1 MPEVYPATP
10 SDSIILMASKRV
22 TLFHN
27 PSCGTS
33 RNVLT
38 LLRER
43 GIEPEV
49 VEYLKTPLSRD
60 QLRDLIKRSGL
71 SARDFLRKRERLYA
85 ELDLDNPKWSE
96 DQLVQFLAEN
106 PSLLNR
112 PVVATTK
119 GVRPCRPA
127 ETVLEL
133 LD

>member
-1 MPEVYPATP
+1 MV
-10 SDSIILMASKRV
+10 LMASKRV
-22 TLFHN
+22 TIFHN

-33 RNVLT
+33 RNVLA

-49 VEYLKTPLSRD
+49 VEYLKTPPSRE
-60 QLRDLIKRSGL
+60 QLREMLERSGL
-71 SARDFLRKRERLYA
+71 QARDFLRKRERLYE

-112 PVVATTK
+112 PVVESAK

>member
-1 MPEVYPATP
+1 
-10 SDSIILMASKRV
+10 MASKRV

-33 RNVLT
+33 RNVLGR
-38 LLRER
+38 LRER
-43 GIEPEV
+43 GIEPEII
-49 VEYLKTPLSRD
+49 EYLKTPPSRD
-60 QLRDLIKRSGL
+60 QLRDLIERSGL
-71 SARDFLRKRERLYA
+71 SARDFLRKRERLYE

-96 DQLVQFLAEN
+96 DQLVQFLADN

-112 PVVATTK
+112 PVVATAK

>member
-1 MPEVYPATP
+1 
-10 SDSIILMASKRV
+10 MASKRV
-22 TLFHN
+22 TIFHN
-27 PSCGTS
+27 PACGTS
-33 RNVLT
+33 RSVLA

-49 VEYLKTPLSRD
+49 IEYLKTPPSSERI
-60 QLRDLIKRSGL
+60 RRMIVRSGL
-71 SARDFLRKRERLYA
+71 PARDFLRKRESRYK
-85 ELDLDNPKWSE
+85 ELDLDHPKWTE
-96 DQLVQFLAEN
+96 DQIVEFLAEY

-112 PVVATTK
+112 PVVETGK